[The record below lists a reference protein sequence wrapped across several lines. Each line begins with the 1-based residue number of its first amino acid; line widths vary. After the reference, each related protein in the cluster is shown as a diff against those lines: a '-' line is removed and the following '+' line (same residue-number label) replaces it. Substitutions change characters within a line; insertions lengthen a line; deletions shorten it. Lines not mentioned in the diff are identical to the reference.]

1 MNTTLQKKLS
11 EEEKR
16 KKRSQEI
23 LEDVAA
29 GQAAGA
35 SVEQSVKRVAE
46 TYRKPDTYDR
56 KLYDDGAAKR
66 QAKMDVFS
74 KGKPVKDPYSGDE
87 LLLRKQEAKLKYG
100 KDWQKHLAEADHV
113 EPIHKVYERHK
124 NDAFTTNE
132 DIRETVNSK
141 ENLKAVS
148 RKQNNAKRDKSNEEF
163 YGDEKYL
170 KDKDIHLSKK
180 SREKAIEDGRKSK
193 SHIEQNLQRRQ
204 VKNTASE
211 FHQSGIEAAKAGAS
225 ATAIMS
231 TATNFVAVLRGEKT
245 PSEALKDIAIA
256 TGKTAAVSYVTGGMV
271 TVATQVLSRSTSQF
285 AQVLGRAGAPGKVV
299 AAVMATAGTLNRYLS
314 GEISTLECMVEL
326 GETATVCAA
335 ASYGAMVGQVAIP
348 IPIVGAMLGSM
359 VGGMLGSMA
368 FNVLGRQFQ
377 AEKLARERRIRI
389 EKECKEAI
397 HMIEKYRRELNE
409 LAAKYLAEHRKVFD
423 EAIGNMDA
431 ALQMKDADGFIHAA
445 NRITTQ
451 LGGKVQF
458 QNKEEFDVLME
469 SDDPLT
475 L

>member
-1 MNTTLQKKLS
+1 MNTTLQKKSS
-11 EEEKR
+11 EENQR

-23 LEDVAA
+23 LENVMA
-29 GQAAGA
+29 GKAAGA

-56 KLYDDGAAKR
+56 KLYDDGAAKL
-66 QAKMDVFS
+66 QAKMGEFS

-124 NDAFTTNE
+124 DDAFTTNE
-132 DIRETVNSK
+132 DIRKTVNSK

-180 SREKAIEDGRKSK
+180 SREKAIEDGRKAK
-193 SHIEQNLQRRQ
+193 SHIEQDLQTRQ
-204 VKNTASE
+204 IKNAASE

-231 TATNFVAVLRGEKT
+231 TATNFVAVLRGEKK

-256 TGKTAAVSYVTGGMV
+256 TGKTAAVSYVTGGVV
-271 TVATQVLSRSTSQF
+271 TVTTQALSRSTSQF
-285 AQVLGRAGAPGKVV
+285 AQLLGKAGAPGKVV
-299 AAVMATAGTLNRYLS
+299 AAVMATGGTLKRYLS

-326 GETATVCAA
+326 GETSAVCTA
-335 ASYGAMVGQVAIP
+335 ASYGAMAGQMLIP

-359 VGGMLGSMA
+359 IGGMLGSVA
-368 FNVLGRQFQ
+368 FNVLSRQFQ
-377 AEKLARERRIRI
+377 AEKAARERWIRI

-397 HMIEKYRRELNE
+397 RMIEEYRRELNE
-409 LAAKYLAEHRKVFD
+409 LADKYMAEHRKVFD

-451 LGGKVQF
+451 LGGEAQF
-458 QNKEEFDVLME
+458 QDRKEFDALMK
-469 SDDPLT
+469 SDEPLI

>member
-1 MNTTLQKKLS
+1 MNTTLPKELS

-35 SVEQSVKRVAE
+35 SVEQSVRRVAE
-46 TYRKPDTYDR
+46 KYRKPDTYDR

-66 QAKMDVFS
+66 QAKADVFS

-87 LLLRKQEAKLKYG
+87 LLLRKQDAKLKYG

-113 EPIHKVYERHK
+113 EPVHKVYEEHK

-141 ENLKAVS
+141 ENLKTVS
-148 RKQNNAKRDKSNEEF
+148 RKQNNAKRDRTNEKF

-180 SREKAIEDGRKSK
+180 ARERAIDDGRKAK
-193 SHIEQNLQRRQ
+193 SHVDRELQKRQ
-204 VKNTASE
+204 FLNGVGE
-211 FHQSGIEAAKAGAS
+211 FHQAGTEAAIAGAS
-225 ATAIMS
+225 GAAIM
-231 TATNFVAVLRGEKT
+231 AAGTNFAAVLRGDKDPE
-245 PSEALKDIAIA
+245 EALKDIVKT
-256 TGKTAAVSYVTGGMV
+256 TGKAAAVSYVTGGMV
-271 TVATQVLSRSTSQF
+271 TVTTQFLSRSTSQF
-285 AQVLGRAGAPGKVV
+285 AQALAKAGMPGKVV
-299 AAVMATAGTLNRYLS
+299 SAVMAAGGTLKRYLS

-326 GETATVCAA
+326 GETATVCTA
-335 ASYGAMVGQVAIP
+335 ASYGAMVGQLAIP

-368 FNVLGRQFQ
+368 FNVLSRQFQ
-377 AEKLARERRIRI
+377 AEKLARERRKRI
-389 EKECKEAI
+389 EKECAEAI
-397 HMIEKYRRELNE
+397 RVIEEYRRELNE

-423 EAIGNMDA
+423 EALGNMDA
-431 ALQMKDADGFIHAA
+431 ALRMKDTDGFIHAA

-451 LGGKVQF
+451 LGGEVQF
-458 QNKEEFDVLME
+458 QSKEEFDALME

>member
-1 MNTTLQKKLS
+1 MNATLQKKSS
-11 EEEKR
+11 EEDEK
-16 KKRSQEI
+16 KKRSQKI
-23 LEDVAA
+23 LENVMA

-56 KLYDDGAAKR
+56 RLYDDGAAKR
-66 QAKMDVFS
+66 QAKMDVFA
-74 KGKPVKDPYSGDE
+74 KGKPVKDSYSGDE
-87 LLLRKQEAKLKYG
+87 LLLRKQAAKLKYG

-124 NDAFTTNE
+124 NDAFTKNE

-141 ENLKAVS
+141 ENLKVIS

-163 YGDEKYL
+163 YGDKKYL

-180 SREKAIEDGRKSK
+180 AREKAIEDGRKAK
-193 SHIEQNLQRRQ
+193 SHIEQDLQVRQ
-204 VKNTASE
+204 FKNATSE
-211 FHQSGIEAAKAGAS
+211 FHQSGMEAAKAGAS

-231 TATNFVAVLRGEKT
+231 TANNFVAVLRGEKK
-245 PSEALKDIAIA
+245 PSEALKNIAIE

-271 TVATQVLSRSTSQF
+271 TVTTQVLSRSTSQF
-285 AQVLGRAGAPGKVV
+285 AQMLGQAGAPGKVV
-299 AAVMATAGTLNRYLS
+299 AAVMATGGTLKRYLS

-326 GETATVCAA
+326 GEAASVCAA
-335 ASYGAMVGQVAIP
+335 ASYGAMAGQMLIP

-359 VGGMLGSMA
+359 IGGMLGSAA
-368 FNVLGRQFQ
+368 FNVLSRQFQ

-397 HMIEKYRRELNE
+397 RMIDEYRRELNE
-409 LAAKYLAEHRKVFD
+409 LADKYLTEHRKVFD

-431 ALQMKDADGFIHAA
+431 ALHADDVIHAA
-445 NRITTQ
+445 NQITTK
-451 LGGKVQF
+451 LGGEAQF
-458 QNKEEFDVLME
+458 QTTKEFDALMK
-469 SDDPLT
+469 SDDPFMF
-475 L
+475 

>member
-1 MNTTLQKKLS
+1 MHTTLQKKSS
-11 EEEKR
+11 EEEK
-16 KKRSQEI
+16 KKTRSQKI
-23 LEDVAA
+23 LENVAA

-56 KLYDDGAAKR
+56 KLYDNGAAKR
-66 QAKMDVFS
+66 QAKVDVFS
-74 KGKPVKDPYSGDE
+74 NGKPVKDPYSGDE

-100 KDWQKHLAEADHV
+100 KNWQKHLAESDHV

-124 NDAFTTNE
+124 NDAFTKNE

-141 ENLKAVS
+141 ENLKVVS

-163 YGDEKYL
+163 YGDKEYL

-180 SREKAIEDGRKSK
+180 AREKAIEDGRKAK
-193 SHIEQNLQRRQ
+193 SHIEQNLQIRQ
-204 VKNTASE
+204 VKNVASE
-211 FHQSGIEAAKAGAS
+211 FHQSGMEAAKAGAS

-231 TATNFVAVLRGEKT
+231 TATNFVAVLRGEKK
-245 PSEALKDIAIA
+245 PSEALKDITVA

-271 TVATQVLSRSTSQF
+271 TVTTQILSRSTSQL
-285 AQVLGRAGAPGKVV
+285 AQLLAKAGMPGKVV
-299 AAVMATAGTLNRYLS
+299 AAVMATGGTLKRYIS

-326 GETATVCAA
+326 GETATVCTA

-359 VGGMLGSMA
+359 IGGMLGSAA
-368 FNVLGRQFQ
+368 FNVLSRQFQ
-377 AEKLARERRIRI
+377 AEKLAKERRIHI

-397 HMIEKYRRELNE
+397 RMIEEYRRELNE
-409 LAAKYLAEHRKVFD
+409 LADKYLAENHKIFD

-431 ALQMKDADGFIHAA
+431 ALQRKDADGSIHAA

-451 LGGKVQF
+451 LGGEVQF
-458 QNKEEFDVLME
+458 QNTEGFDALMK
-469 SDDPLT
+469 SDDPFML
-475 L
+475 